1 MLTVADFR
9 EFVTTSLGD
18 DTVQKLLD
26 DAYQSIH
33 DRVGELGTTTAY
45 LTGGGE
51 FLVLPY
57 RADPSKAITVTEWYG
72 SSIPTEIEEDDF
84 QLGADGVSLR
94 RRSDGTNSAYLWP
107 AALTEVVFTRRD
119 DEAKRDMVAR
129 DLAKLVHD
137 YDPLMTQETIDGYSQ
152 TRAVSGNWNYEGE
165 RESILARLD
174 PPDVG
179 FR

>member
-18 DTVQKLLD
+18 DSVQKLLD

-57 RADPSKAITVTEWYG
+57 RADPSKEITVTEWYG
-72 SSIPTEIEEDDF
+72 SSIPTEIEDDDF
-84 QLGADGVSLR
+84 QLGNDGVSLR

-107 AALTEVVFTRRD
+107 AALTQVVFTRRD
-119 DEAKRDMVAR
+119 DEAKRDMAAL
-129 DLAKLVHD
+129 DLAKLSYD
-137 YDPLMTQETIDGYSQ
+137 YDPTVTQETIDGYSQ
-152 TRAVSGNWNYEGE
+152 TRSANSAFSYTVE
-165 RESILARLD
+165 RENILARLD
-174 PPDVG
+174 GPDVG